1 VQRDYLRIN
10 IWLCEVAENDQ
21 GQVFLVFPYC
31 SFDLKKI
38 LKQTTCLA
46 TSQVKNYLHQLLEG
60 VKALH
65 SKDVVHRDLK
75 PANILVGDD
84 GILKICDLGS
94 SRMTTDFCDLTP
106 GLVTLWYRPP
116 EILLGSRTYG
126 SSVDLWSVGCI
137 FAEMVSNRVLF
148 DGSTEIIQIGKIFS
162 VLGFPSS
169 SSWPGFS
176 DLPHALLIPQGNT
189 SNVLR
194 RHVPSLSDSG
204 FDLLTKL
211 LSLNPQKRISASEA
225 LSHPY
230 FSEYPLPSLIG
241 QFPSPESC
249 HSSPLSPLFD

>member
-1 VQRDYLRIN
+1 
-10 IWLCEVAENDQ
+10 
-21 GQVFLVFPYC
+21 VFPYC

-38 LKQTTCLA
+38 LKQTSCLA

-60 VKALH
+60 VQALH

-84 GILKICDLGS
+84 GVLKICDLGS
-94 SRMTTDFCDLTP
+94 SRVTSDCCDLTP

-116 EILLGSRTYG
+116 EILLGTKTYG

-148 DGSTEIIQIGKIFS
+148 DGSTEIIQLGKIFS
-162 VLGFPSS
+162 ILGVPTV

-176 DLPHALLIPQGNT
+176 DLPHARLIPQGNG

-194 RHVPSLSDSG
+194 RYVPSLSDSG

-211 LSLNPQKRISASEA
+211 LSLNPQNRISASEA

-230 FSEYPLPSLIG
+230 FSEYPLPSMIG
-241 QFPSPESC
+241 HFPSPESC